1 MFWPMILQYL
11 YSTIYAPL
19 LTLHWV
25 PYRTDGQYLI
35 VDWKYNGRNS
45 YVLTIKS
52 QYYYLRRLV
61 VVFCWKCFENS
72 TGTSCVFIMTDKK
85 MSGIVTSRGYDI
97 HDLDIDEL
105 VEKLTPGEIQKLL
118 DDCDP
123 DDSQIPPS
131 LRWGFYDN
139 SI

>member
-1 MFWPMILQYL
+1 
-11 YSTIYAPL
+11 
-19 LTLHWV
+19 
-25 PYRTDGQYLI
+25 
-35 VDWKYNGRNS
+35 
-45 YVLTIKS
+45 
-52 QYYYLRRLV
+52 
-61 VVFCWKCFENS
+61 
-72 TGTSCVFIMTDKK
+72 

-131 LRWGFYDN
+131 LRWGLYDN